1 MKRMHFDFDFEDNE
15 LFDEQTEKVIKAK
28 VREVVRKENYNIIAD
43 ETRKELDRLID
54 DGKQLY
60 YSEIRNII
68 KSRIGSIIL
77 DILDDIKY
85 KKIIDEV
92 VGNKLSCVIDS
103 KIKVIDSSIN
113 KDVRV
118 AVNEIINAAVTEKLS
133 KIFDVVGD
141 KDEK

>member
-68 KSRIGSIIL
+68 KDRIETIISDVL
-77 DILDDIKY
+77 NNIEY
-85 KKIIDEV
+85 KNIINEAIANKI
-92 VGNKLSCVIDS
+92 SYVIDC

-113 KDVRV
+113 KDVRE

-133 KIFDVVGD
+133 KIFDTVGD